1 MADETA
7 NLQAIKNELK
17 NVSEEIAGTAKVVAP
32 EVTEPVVE
40 KTVTEPVVLTPEQE
54 EEAARVAEY
63 ARLEALEHQ
72 EQSRFGRIITRHTK
86 PLESKIDQ
94 IFDSIEELK
103 ASKVAPVVEEP
114 EPELPEDATR
124 EEIQDYTKAMTA
136 RAVRMV
142 EQRESAKTADV
153 QKQKGMYAKEY
164 NRLIKES
171 LDPEEYP
178 EVYQMMTD
186 RADLTYN
193 QIHKGDPKEDFLINF
208 RNATKAF
215 IGKVKTA
222 APVVLRSQT
231 SKTEIPGVNVPGQR
245 SAGKKFD
252 REAAIAK
259 LDPYERQ
266 IASALKDED
275 LQEIMSRY

>member
-1 MADETA
+1 MPEETV
-7 NLQAIKNELK
+7 NLKQELK
-17 NVSEEIAGTAKVVAP
+17 DVSDEIAGTKKVEAP
-32 EVTEPVVE
+32 VIKEEVKEEKIETVVEPVVDE
-40 KTVTEPVVLTPEQE
+40 A
-54 EEAARVAEY
+54 EAARVAE
-63 ARLEALEHQ
+63 AERIAAEEHS
-72 EQSRFGRIITRHTK
+72 EQSKFGRIITRHTK

-94 IFDSIEELK
+94 IFESIEELK

-153 QKQKGMYAKEY
+153 QKQKGIYAKEY
-164 NRLIKES
+164 TRLIKES

-266 IASALKDED
+266 IAGALKDED